1 MAMVETKKE
10 VTALLTKEAISFRKV
25 KLAVKEFKMAILSI
39 KAIIITTLDIR
50 KMPQATGPIPSISL
64 VEATVK
70 TRIETMVTVTTSIT
84 IAMVAIIETAAK
96 IHMVETI
103 RSSINHMSADIISK
117 AATLNLVAMVN
128 VVATGIITL

>member
-1 MAMVETKKE
+1 M
-10 VTALLTKEAISFRKV
+10 
-25 KLAVKEFKMAILSI
+25 
-39 KAIIITTLDIR
+39 
-50 KMPQATGPIPSISL
+50 
-64 VEATVK
+64 EATVK
-70 TRIETMVTVTTSIT
+70 TRIETMVTVTTIIT

-128 VVATGIITL
+128 AVATGIITL

>member
-1 MAMVETKKE
+1 MVETKKE

>member
-1 MAMVETKKE
+1 METKKE